1 MRMKAAMSSHVS
13 SHRTSMFEK
22 SVDEVQAAL
31 DRMRETIEEALL
43 AKTDTTLMSLK
54 RDYRSAVVG
63 SQSSAGGTLPREKRA
78 ALQEILQ
85 HINDCET
92 SYKQLTQPETQ
103 EDVSMEPAGDDQE
116 QEPSP
121 EPNDDPAPV
130 KEEEKTN
137 EQAEENTTEVLP
149 SPAAATFVK
158 EEQSDVVPSKNNDIS
173 IKPDPEDDD
182 MAASQLEAG
191 KY

>member
-1 MRMKAAMSSHVS
+1 
-13 SHRTSMFEK
+13 MFEK

-43 AKTDTTLMSLK
+43 AKTDTTLISLI

-63 SQSSAGGTLPREKRA
+63 SQSSAGGTLPREKRT

-85 HINDCET
+85 HINDCEI
-92 SYKQLTQPETQ
+92 SYRQLTQPGTI
-103 EDVSMEPAGDDQE
+103 EDVSNEPAGDDQD
-116 QEPSP
+116 QEPSLDS
-121 EPNDDPAPV
+121 NDDPALV
-130 KEEEKTN
+130 KEEKKM
-137 EQAEENTTEVLP
+137 TEVLP
-149 SPAAATFVK
+149 SPAAVTPVK
-158 EEQSDVVPSKNNDIS
+158 EHSDIVSSENNDIS

-191 KY
+191 EPTPSLLSIPLWMQPHEYN

>member
-1 MRMKAAMSSHVS
+1 MRMKAIMSSHVS

-22 SVDEVQAAL
+22 SVEEVQSAL
-31 DRMRETIEEALL
+31 DRMRETVEEALL

-63 SQSSAGGTLPREKRA
+63 SQSSAGGALPREKRG

-92 SYKQLTQPETQ
+92 SYKRLTLPETQ
-103 EDVSMEPAGDDQE
+103 EDVSNGLTGDGQDRQ
-116 QEPSP
+116 PSP
-121 EPNDDPAPV
+121 EPKDNSILV
-130 KEEEKTN
+130 KEEDKTS
-137 EQAEENTTEVLP
+137 EQAEERTTEVLP
-149 SPAAATFVK
+149 SPAMATLLK
-158 EEQSDVVPSKNNDIS
+158 EEQSDTAYPENNDMA
-173 IKPDPEDDD
+173 IKPEPDDDD

-191 KY
+191 EH